1 MSWGI
6 MIVPAIKIAPSLPRR
21 LPRPSLTKGSMEMSA
36 SRNKIAAPAKAKS
49 PRLFSRSTH
58 VLEIPR
64 LITTAGV
71 ASPALANLLRTD
83 PTQRHKCWYRE
94 QGDTKKDGRLRKQLC
109 NHAQTSGRQGVSS
122 SIKALVATYP
132 SRHRAP
138 SNEAQADGADR
149 WTNDAA
155 GRSVQYFGG
164 EYD

>member
-1 MSWGI
+1 
-6 MIVPAIKIAPSLPRR
+6 
-21 LPRPSLTKGSMEMSA
+21 MEVSA
-36 SRNKIAAPAKAKS
+36 SRDKIAAPAKGQKPSAVQQV
-49 PRLFSRSTH
+49 TH

-71 ASPALANLLRTD
+71 ASPAVANLLRTD

-109 NHAQTSGRQGVSS
+109 NHPQTSGRQGVSS

-138 SNEAQADGADR
+138 SNEAQANGADR

-164 EYD
+164 EYDRQIGP